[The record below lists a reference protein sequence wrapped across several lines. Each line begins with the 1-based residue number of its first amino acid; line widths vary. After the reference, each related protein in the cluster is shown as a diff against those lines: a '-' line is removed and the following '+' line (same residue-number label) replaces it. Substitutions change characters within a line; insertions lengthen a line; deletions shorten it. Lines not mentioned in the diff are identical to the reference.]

1 MIERFIHHVRVER
14 PDAAETVVEAR
25 ERLRD
30 KLPRTA
36 LRRATHLGL
45 LVGSTL
51 EGVTFSPVDAVV
63 YASTYAETRA
73 LEDYLHSFPTP
84 SPSLF
89 QTSIHPSAV
98 QQVLINRQQPVAR
111 LWPIT
116 GCERLAE
123 QALLVGLLETAE
135 RVAVVGGEERGTWM
149 LEHGAASDRA
159 FAFALVLTCEAAGA
173 MGRVAFQPASDLT
186 PAGNAS
192 ISFVAFATA
201 LAERRALRWCGTSGE
216 WSIEWR

>member
-14 PDAAETVVEAR
+14 PEAAETVVEAR

-51 EGVTFSPVDAVV
+51 EGVAFSPADAVV

-116 GCERLAE
+116 GRERLAE
-123 QALLVGLLETAE
+123 QALLVGLLEAAE
-135 RVAVVGGEERGTWM
+135 RVAIIGGEERGTWM

-159 FAFALVLTCEAAGA
+159 FAFAMVLTRESAGA
-173 MGRVAFQPASDLT
+173 LGRVAFQPADDSAR
-186 PAGNAS
+186 AGS
-192 ISFVAFATA
+192 PSFVAFATA
-201 LAERRALRWCGTSGE
+201 LAERTALRWSGMSGE
-216 WSIEWR
+216 WSIDWQ